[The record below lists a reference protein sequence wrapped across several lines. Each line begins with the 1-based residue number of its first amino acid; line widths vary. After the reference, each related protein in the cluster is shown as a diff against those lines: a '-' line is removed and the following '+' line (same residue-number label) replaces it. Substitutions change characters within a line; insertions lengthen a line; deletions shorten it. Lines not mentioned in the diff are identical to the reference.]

1 MAECLMTEIVNH
13 WVLTA
18 MGAGRNRGEKTSYE
32 EFIYLAYVGAST
44 RSIIK
49 SLLRVTRSLH
59 PLNHYQLNVPK

>member
-32 EFIYLAYVGAST
+32 EFIHLAYVGVST
-44 RSIIK
+44 N
-49 SLLRVTRSLH
+49 VPARSLKVH
-59 PLNHYQLNVPK
+59 